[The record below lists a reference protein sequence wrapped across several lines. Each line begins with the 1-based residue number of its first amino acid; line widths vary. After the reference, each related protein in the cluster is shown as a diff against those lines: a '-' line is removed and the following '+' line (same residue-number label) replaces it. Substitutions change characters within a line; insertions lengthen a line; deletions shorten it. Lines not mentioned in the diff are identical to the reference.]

1 MVRTIVTRG
10 FGTGASIKL
19 VVLRGFTAYKWLR
32 EAVATSTWTEETK
45 L

>member
-1 MVRTIVTRG
+1 MALTVVTRG
-10 FGTGASIKL
+10 FFIGSIKL

-32 EAVATSTWTEETK
+32 EAVPANTWTEETR

>member
-1 MVRTIVTRG
+1 MALTIITRG
-10 FGTGASIKL
+10 FFIGSIKL

-32 EAVATSTWTEETK
+32 EAAATSTWTEETK

>member
-1 MVRTIVTRG
+1 MALTIVTRG
-10 FGTGASIKL
+10 FFIGSIKL

-32 EAVATSTWTEETK
+32 ETVATTTWTKETE